1 MRLILPAAIAVFS
14 LSPVAPAPD
23 VMSADLQKPT
33 IQAWDS
39 YVRAVE
45 NRVEKELQTTKP
57 FLVLERLPQ
66 AEQQKAAASL
76 KAGVV
81 FITQLPGPELR
92 SPKPEIP
99 DGLVHHWLGAVHIPG
114 IHVDDVLAF
123 VQRYDDSPRYFDDAI
138 ASKLVQRNGDEF
150 DVDLKLKREKSV
162 AGYRTN
168 KVYNTSHHVV
178 YRRVDATRAA
188 SRSVTTRIAELVDAS
203 QPNGPE
209 KPVGHDAGYLWRLNS
224 YWRFIEKD
232 GGVTVVRV
240 GQPQSRDS
248 IPVQPH
254 PEWRR
259 RGHRARVGRADAGV
273 DQEGPEA
280 VSRGGPDCKRGIL
293 RSRDL
298 AILRSEGRPPQAAR
312 RQPSRTNR

>member
-14 LSPVAPAPD
+14 LSPAMPASD

-33 IQAWDS
+33 IQAWDH

-45 NRVEKELQTTKP
+45 DRVEKELQTTKP
-57 FLVLERLPQ
+57 FLVLDRLPQ

-76 KAGVV
+76 KSGAV

-99 DGLVHHWLGAVHIPG
+99 DGLVHHWLGVVRIPG
-114 IHVDDVLAF
+114 VRVDDVLAF
-123 VQRYDDSPRYFDDAI
+123 VQRYDDSPRYFDDVV
-138 ASKLVQRNGDEF
+138 ASKLVRRNGDEF
-150 DVDLKLKREKSV
+150 NVDLKLKREKSV

-178 YRRVDATRAA
+178 YRRLDATHAA
-188 SRSVTTRIAELVDAS
+188 SRSVTTRIAELADAS

-232 GGVTVVRV
+232 GGVTVECESV
-240 GQPQSRDS
+240 SL
-248 IPVQPH
+248 
-254 PEWRR
+254 
-259 RGHRARVGRADAGV
+259 
-273 DQEGPEA
+273 
-280 VSRGGPDCKRGIL
+280 SRGIPFPFNLILSGVVEGI
-293 RSRDL
+293 
-298 AILRSEGRPPQAAR
+298 AR
-312 RQPSRTNR
+312 ESVENTLGSIRKGVKPAG